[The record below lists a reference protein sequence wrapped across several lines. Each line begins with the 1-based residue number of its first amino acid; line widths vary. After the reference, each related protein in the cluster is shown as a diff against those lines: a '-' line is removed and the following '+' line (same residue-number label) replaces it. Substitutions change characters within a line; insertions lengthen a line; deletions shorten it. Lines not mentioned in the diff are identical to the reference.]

1 MFFRRFVKTF
11 NKWIDRHRK
20 NVVLFECPKEND
32 DFQQGERQ
40 HGCAPSRGDRR
51 SWRAKGA
58 GAAHLRESARIV
70 RAAERDGAA
79 Q

>member
-32 DFQQGERQ
+32 DFQQGER
-40 HGCAPSRGDRR
+40 R
-51 SWRAKGA
+51 SWRTKGA

>member
-32 DFQQGERQ
+32 DFQQGERR
-40 HGCAPSRGDRR
+40 HGCAPSRGIGGLGGP
-51 SWRAKGA
+51 RA
-58 GAAHLRESARIV
+58 LV
-70 RAAERDGAA
+70 RHTCEKVPGS
-79 Q
+79 

>member
-32 DFQQGERQ
+32 DFQQGER
-40 HGCAPSRGDRR
+40 R

-58 GAAHLRESARIV
+58 GAAHLRENARIV